1 MKIIAIIP
9 ARFASQRLHAKPLAD
24 ILGKTMIER
33 VYLQVKKAKLVDD
46 VFVATDD
53 EKIFDVVKDFGGKV
67 IMTPSSIESGSDRIA
82 FASKEIDADYILNVQ
97 GDEPL
102 IAPELIDE
110 VIELMLKDNKA
121 EVGTAVKKINSQDE
135 IFNPNIVKA
144 VLDKNSYALYF
155 SRSPIPFQ
163 RDLIESEWLHNSTFY
178 KHFGIYIYKKEI
190 LNLFSSWQASSLEKS
205 EKLEQLRFL
214 ENGIKIKAVE
224 TNCDSVAV
232 DTIEDLE
239 KVRKILLS
247 N

>member
-178 KHFGIYIYKKEI
+178 KHFEFTFIKK
-190 LNLFSSWQASSLEKS
+190 KY
-205 EKLEQLRFL
+205 
-214 ENGIKIKAVE
+214 
-224 TNCDSVAV
+224 
-232 DTIEDLE
+232 
-239 KVRKILLS
+239 
-247 N
+247 